1 MLKIGVVMLTLT
13 NKSRKTGSFNI
24 DCMFTFIKKRKL
36 KNKIFNEFVKAQIEK
51 DYLRVDIL
59 GKRYL
64 KIK

>member
-1 MLKIGVVMLTLT
+1 M
-13 NKSRKTGSFNI
+13 SRETGSFNI

-36 KNKIFNEFVKAQIEK
+36 KRKVFNEFKKAQTEK
-51 DYLRVDIL
+51 NYEKIDIL

>member
-1 MLKIGVVMLTLT
+1 MVIPTLI
-13 NKSRKTGSFNI
+13 NKRSRVTGSFNI

-36 KNKIFNEFVKAQIEK
+36 KKKIFNEFEKAQREK
-51 DYLRVDIL
+51 DYQMVDIL

>member
-1 MLKIGVVMLTLT
+1 MLKIGEVMLILT
-13 NKSRKTGSFNI
+13 NKSRVTGSFNI

-36 KNKIFNEFVKAQIEK
+36 KNKIFSEFEKAQREK
-51 DYLRVDIL
+51 NYQMVDIL

>member
-1 MLKIGVVMLTLT
+1 M
-13 NKSRKTGSFNI
+13 TGSFNI

-36 KNKIFNEFVKAQIEK
+36 KKRIFNEFEKAQKEK
-51 DYLRVDIL
+51 NYLMVDIL

>member
-1 MLKIGVVMLTLT
+1 
-13 NKSRKTGSFNI
+13 
-24 DCMFTFIKKRKL
+24 MFTFIKKRKL